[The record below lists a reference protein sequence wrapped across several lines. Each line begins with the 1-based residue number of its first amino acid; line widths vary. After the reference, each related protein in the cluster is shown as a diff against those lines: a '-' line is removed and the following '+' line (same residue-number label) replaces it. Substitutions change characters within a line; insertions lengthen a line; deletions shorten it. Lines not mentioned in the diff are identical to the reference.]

1 MLVRA
6 RREGTTHER
15 VRAPRPSRRDL
26 HNVKSQFG
34 TFLETVPDAMVV
46 VDRHG
51 RIMLLNSRTER
62 LFGYRRDELLG
73 LQVEVLVPERYR
85 HSHSEHRADYSAT
98 PAVRPMGATQE
109 LYGRRKD
116 GSEFPVEI
124 SLSPVETEQGL
135 LVASAIRDITDRKRA
150 EAQRASLIREHAAR
164 AEAEAANRSKDEF
177 LAMLSHELRN
187 PLGAVVSAVAVLDK
201 IGAQHEPALKA
212 RAIIRRQA
220 GRLSRMLDDLLD
232 IARLQTGKIV
242 LTTQRLDLGDLVR
255 RSLATLRGA
264 GSLDHHE
271 VTADCEQVWVQADPG
286 RMEQVFDNLTLNA
299 IKFTPENGSVRVRV
313 HGDGSDA
320 VLEVSDSGVG
330 MSADVVAKVF
340 ELFTQ
345 GSDMSDRKGGLG
357 IGLAVVRRLVEQHG
371 GSVEAH
377 SDGRGRGSTF
387 SIRLPRAEAPVRD
400 QAVEPPTDAG
410 RHKRRRILIV
420 EDNEDVREAVRMLLE
435 TEGHVVH
442 TVESGQAALEAA
454 SHGEPD
460 VVLLDIGLPD
470 IDGYEVARRLRAKFG
485 TAIRLI
491 ALTGY
496 GQPDDRR
503 RVIEAGFDGHLVK
516 PVNPDELPGIVMA

>member
-1 MLVRA
+1 M
-6 RREGTTHER
+6 
-15 VRAPRPSRRDL
+15 
-26 HNVKSQFG
+26 KSQFE

-46 VDRHG
+46 VDHHG
-51 RIMLLNSRTER
+51 RIVMLNSRTER
-62 LFGYRRDELLG
+62 LFGYLRDQLLG
-73 LQVEVLVPERYR
+73 VQVEVLVPERYR
-85 HSHSEHRADYSAT
+85 GSHSEHRAGYSAAPT
-98 PAVRPMGATQE
+98 VRPMGTAQE
-109 LYGRRKD
+109 LYGSRKD

-124 SLSPVETEQGL
+124 SLSPVETEHGL

-201 IGAQHEPALKA
+201 IGAQDEPALKA

-255 RSLATLRGA
+255 RSPATLRDA
-264 GSLDHHE
+264 GPLDHHE
-271 VTADCEQVWVQADPG
+271 VTADCAPVWVQADPA
-286 RMEQVFDNLTLNA
+286 RVEQVFDNLMLNA
-299 IKFTPENGSVRVRV
+299 IKFTPENGRVRVRV
-313 HGDGSDA
+313 HGDGSEA
-320 VLEVSDSGVG
+320 VVEVSDSGVG
-330 MSADVVAKVF
+330 MSADVVARVF

-345 GSDMSDRKGGLG
+345 GSDMSGRKGGLG
-357 IGLAVVRRLVEQHG
+357 IGLAVVRRRVEQHG

-377 SDGRGRGSTF
+377 SDGPGRGSAF
-387 SIRLPRAEAPVRD
+387 WVRLPRSEAPVRD
-400 QAVEPPTDAG
+400 QAVQPPTDAG

-420 EDNEDVREAVRMLLE
+420 EDNEDAREAVRMLLE

-442 TVESGQAALEAA
+442 TVDSGQAALEAA
-454 SHGEPD
+454 SRGEPD
-460 VVLLDIGLPD
+460 VVLVDIGLPD

-485 TAIRLI
+485 AAIRLI

-496 GQPDDRR
+496 GQPEDRR
-503 RVIEAGFDGHLVK
+503 RVVEAGFDRHLVK
-516 PVNPDELPGIVMA
+516 PVNPDELSCIVMA